1 MLLKGVRVLELSQFL
16 AGPYAGMILGDLGA
30 EVIKIE
36 PPGLRQIGDGGLNSD
51 DFVVLATCRNKK
63 SIVVNFKESGGKE
76 IIYDLV
82 KKADVVLDNYRPG
95 VLEKW
100 GFDYERLKKINPG
113 IISCSITGFGST
125 GPYRDRPAFD
135 LILQAMSGGMSIT
148 GNPPPARS
156 GLSISDCVGGM
167 WAAQGVVSALY
178 SRERTGEG
186 NKVEVALLD
195 GQVALLYARVPAF
208 FHVGNITGGP
218 DIARPTYRIYKT
230 KDGHIVIAAIGGDR
244 FWPGLCRALGREEL
258 ATDPKFESVDKR
270 SENENELTSIMEEI
284 MLSRST
290 EEWVERFINEGVPI
304 GPVNTIDKVLSDPQ
318 VLHQQMVVPVDWTQG
333 ETIWLA
339 GNPIKVSG
347 VEQVFRSPP
356 LIGQHT
362 DEVMSQLLGYSEARI
377 TELRREKII

>member
-1 MLLKGVRVLELSQFL
+1 MLLKGVRVLEISQYL
-16 AGPYAGMILGDLGA
+16 AGPYAGMILSDLGA

-63 SIVVNFKESGGKE
+63 SMVLNFKEQGGKE
-76 IIYDLV
+76 IFYDLV
-82 KKADVVLDNYRPG
+82 KNADVVLDNYRPG
-95 VLEKW
+95 VLEKL
-100 GFDYERLKKINPG
+100 GFDYENLKNINPR

-125 GPYRDRPAFD
+125 GPYKDRPAFD

-148 GNPPPARS
+148 GNPPPVRS

-167 WAAQGVVSALY
+167 WAAQGVVAALY
-178 SRERTGEG
+178 SREHTGEG
-186 NKVEVALLD
+186 KRVEVALLD

-208 FHVGNITGGP
+208 FHMGNITGGP

-230 KDGHIVIAAIGGDR
+230 KDGHIVIAAIGGER
-244 FWPGLCRALGREEL
+244 FWPALCRGLGREEL
-258 ATDPKFESVDKR
+258 AIDPRFESVVKR
-270 SENENELTSIMEEI
+270 NENVKELTSIMEEI
-284 MLSRST
+284 MSSRST
-290 EEWVERFINEGVPI
+290 EEWVERFVNEGVPV

-318 VLHQQMVVPVDWTQG
+318 VLHQQMVVPVDWVQG

-347 VEQVFRSPP
+347 IEQTFESPP
-356 LIGQHT
+356 DIGQHT
-362 DEVMSQLLGYSEARI
+362 EEIMSQLLEYSDTKIA
-377 TELRREKII
+377 ELRRNQII

>member
-1 MLLKGVRVLELSQFL
+1 MLLKGVRVIELSQFL

-30 EVIKIE
+30 EVIKVE

-63 SIVVNFKESGGKE
+63 SIIVNFKEPGGKE
-76 IIYDLV
+76 IIYDLA
-82 KKADVVLDNYRPG
+82 KKADVVLNNYRPG
-95 VLEKW
+95 VMEKW
-100 GFDYERLKKINPG
+100 GFDYESLKKINPG

-244 FWPGLCRALGREEL
+244 FWPSLCRALGREEL

-290 EEWVERFINEGVPI
+290 EEWVERLINEGVPF

-318 VLHQQMVVPVDWTQG
+318 VLHQQMVVPIDWAQG

-362 DEVMSQLLGYSEARI
+362 HEVISQLLGYSEARI
-377 TELRREKII
+377 AELRREKII

>member
-1 MLLKGVRVLELSQFL
+1 MLLKGVRVLEISQYL
-16 AGPYAGMILGDLGA
+16 AGPYAGMILSDLGA

-63 SIVVNFKESGGKE
+63 SMVLNFKEQGGKE
-76 IIYDLV
+76 IFYDLV
-82 KKADVVLDNYRPG
+82 KNADVVLDNYRPG
-95 VLEKW
+95 VLEKL
-100 GFDYERLKKINPG
+100 GFDYENLKKINPR

-125 GPYRDRPAFD
+125 GPYKDRPAFD

-148 GNPPPARS
+148 GNPPPVRS

-167 WAAQGVVSALY
+167 WAAQGVVAALY
-178 SRERTGEG
+178 SREHTGEG
-186 NKVEVALLD
+186 KRVEVALLD

-208 FHVGNITGGP
+208 FHMGNITGGP

-230 KDGHIVIAAIGGDR
+230 KDGHIVIAAIGGER
-244 FWPGLCRALGREEL
+244 FWPALCRGLGREEL
-258 ATDPKFESVDKR
+258 AIDPRFESVVKR
-270 SENENELTSIMEEI
+270 NENVKELTSIMEEI
-284 MLSRST
+284 MSSRST
-290 EEWVERFINEGVPI
+290 EEWVERFVNEGVPV

-318 VLHQQMVVPVDWTQG
+318 VLHQQMVVPVDWVQG

-347 VEQVFRSPP
+347 IEQTFESPP
-356 LIGQHT
+356 DIGQHT
-362 DEVMSQLLGYSEARI
+362 EEIMSQLLEYSDTKIA
-377 TELRREKII
+377 ELRRSQII

>member
-76 IIYDLV
+76 IIYDLA
-82 KKADVVLDNYRPG
+82 KSADVFLDNYRPG

-318 VLHQQMVVPVDWTQG
+318 VLHQQMVVPVDWAQG

>member
-1 MLLKGVRVLELSQFL
+1 MLLKGVRVLEISQYL
-16 AGPYAGMILGDLGA
+16 AGPYAGMILSDLGA

-63 SIVVNFKESGGKE
+63 SMVLNFKEQGGKE
-76 IIYDLV
+76 IFYDLV
-82 KKADVVLDNYRPG
+82 KNADVVLDNYRPG
-95 VLEKW
+95 VLEKL
-100 GFDYERLKKINPG
+100 GFDYENLKKINPR

-125 GPYRDRPAFD
+125 GPYKDRPAFD

-148 GNPPPARS
+148 GNPPPVRS

-167 WAAQGVVSALY
+167 WAAQGVVAALY
-178 SRERTGEG
+178 SREHTGEG
-186 NKVEVALLD
+186 KRVEVALLD

-208 FHVGNITGGP
+208 FHMGNITGGP

-230 KDGHIVIAAIGGDR
+230 KDGHIVIAAIGGER
-244 FWPGLCRALGREEL
+244 FWPALCRGLGREEL
-258 ATDPKFESVDKR
+258 AIDPRFESVVKR
-270 SENENELTSIMEEI
+270 NENVKELTSIMEEI
-284 MLSRST
+284 MSSRST
-290 EEWVERFINEGVPI
+290 EEWVERFVNEGVPV

-318 VLHQQMVVPVDWTQG
+318 VLHQQMVVPVDWVQG

-347 VEQVFRSPP
+347 IEQTFESPP
-356 LIGQHT
+356 DIGQHT
-362 DEVMSQLLGYSEARI
+362 EEIMSQLLEYSDTKIA
-377 TELRREKII
+377 ELRRNQII

>member
-36 PPGLRQIGDGGLNSD
+36 PPGLRQIADGGLNSD

-63 SIVVNFKESGGKE
+63 SIVLNFKEPEGKE
-76 IIYDLV
+76 IFYDLV

-95 VLEKW
+95 VLERL
-100 GFDYERLKKINPG
+100 GFDYENLKSINKQ

-125 GPYRDRPAFD
+125 GPYKDRPAFD

-167 WAAQGVVSALY
+167 WAAQGVVAALY
-178 SRERTGEG
+178 SREKTGAG

-208 FHVGNITGGP
+208 FHMGNVTGGP
-218 DIARPTYRIYKT
+218 DIPRPTYRAYKT
-230 KDGHIVIAAIGGDR
+230 KDGHLVIAAIGGER

-258 ATDPKFESVDKR
+258 ATDPRFESVSKR
-270 SENENELTSIMEEI
+270 GENGDELNSIIEEI
-284 MLSRST
+284 MLGKRT
-290 EEWVERFINEGVPI
+290 EEWIERLVNEGVPA

-318 VLHQQMVVPVDWTQG
+318 VLHQQMVIPVDWVQG
-333 ETIWLA
+333 DTIWLA

-347 VEQVFRSPP
+347 MEQIFESPP
-356 LIGQHT
+356 NIGQHT
-362 DEVMSQLLGYSEARI
+362 EEVMYQLLGYSDTKIA
-377 TELRREKII
+377 ELQTRQII

>member
-318 VLHQQMVVPVDWTQG
+318 VLHQQMVVPVDWAQG